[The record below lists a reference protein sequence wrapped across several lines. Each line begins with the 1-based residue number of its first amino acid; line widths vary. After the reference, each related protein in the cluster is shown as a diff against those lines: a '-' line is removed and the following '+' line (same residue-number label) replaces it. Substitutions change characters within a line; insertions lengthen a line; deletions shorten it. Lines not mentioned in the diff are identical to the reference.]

1 MKARSAGPVSWWRL
15 SGPAELLLARSE
27 IQSSHEWNTFETAL
41 CFLPQTSQHLE
52 RNNKPFSPGHNKQA
66 VEKGVENCQ
75 CSLQHP
81 QLCAEQ
87 SKTLS
92 VSCSWE
98 HQEKALKPR
107 VAFSVGCL
115 WDSATRITLG
125 DVLDA
130 AWMGNVAK
138 KYLEEIPSH
147 SAYLFLLFTAPH
159 LSVFSTFC
167 LQCRFTQKTRQH
179 SWRYPGWDLKECKGW
194 LEISG
199 TAS

>member
-1 MKARSAGPVSWWRL
+1 M
-15 SGPAELLLARSE
+15 LAAAPP
-27 IQSSHEWNTFETAL
+27 AL
-41 CFLPQTSQHLE
+41 C
-52 RNNKPFSPGHNKQA
+52 RAVKDPFY
-66 VEKGVENCQ
+66 
-75 CSLQHP
+75 LQLLGAP
-81 QLCAEQ
+81 RE
-87 SKTLS
+87 ST
-92 VSCSWE
+92 
-98 HQEKALKPR
+98 KALKPR

-179 SWRYPGWDLKECKGW
+179 S
-194 LEISG
+194 
-199 TAS
+199 